1 MRAIPLASPRPLRWL
16 VPALALLL
24 AACNGKEEAVVAR
37 PVLVVQPGLGGQGV
51 TAYAGE
57 VKAREEPPLSFRIG
71 GKLAQRLVEVGDR
84 VVAGQALAR
93 LDASDVALQLEAA
106 RAQLASAESDQALAR
121 AELERHKN
129 LFDRQLVSRSL
140 YETRQAQYDAA
151 AARVRQARAQAS
163 VSGNQAGYAVLR
175 APRAGV
181 ISQRLADVGQVL
193 AAGQPVYVLSTS
205 GAREVEISVPEQQ
218 VARFTPGLPLAVELW
233 AAPGKRLPG
242 SLREIS
248 PSADP
253 QTRTYAARVS
263 FDGSSVK
270 AEVGQSARVFAQ
282 VPGGATI
289 AVPLSAIVEHDGG
302 HAVWVVVPAKEKGA
316 PAITKRTTVR
326 IGPYGE
332 DSVPVLAG
340 LDADDWVVAAGAHL
354 LQEGQ
359 PVKPV
364 DRHDR
369 AVALAPARTAVAA
382 AKP

>member
-1 MRAIPLASPRPLRWL
+1 MRATFTSNTRPARWL
-16 VPALALLL
+16 APALLLLL
-24 AACNGKEEAVVAR
+24 AACGGKDLEPAAR
-37 PVLVVQPGLGGQGV
+37 PVLVVQPGGADGGIS
-51 TAYAGE
+51 AYAGE
-57 VKAREEPPLSFRIG
+57 VRAREEPPLSFRIG
-71 GKLAQRLVEVGDR
+71 GKLAKRLVEVGDR
-84 VVAGQALAR
+84 VVAGQALAQ
-93 LDASDVALQLEAA
+93 LDASDVSLQLEAA
-106 RAQLASAESDQALAR
+106 RAQLASAESDQALAK

-129 LFDRQLVSRSL
+129 LVERQLISRSL

-151 AARVRQARAQAS
+151 AARTRQARAQAS

-218 VARFTPGLPLAVELW
+218 VARFRPGLPLAVELW
-233 AAPGKRLPG
+233 AAPGKRLPAT
-242 SLREIS
+242 LREIS

-263 FDGSSVK
+263 FDGTSVN

-282 VPGGATI
+282 APGGAKLS
-289 AVPLSAIVEHDGG
+289 VPLSAVVEHDGA
-302 HAVWVVVPAKEKGA
+302 HAVWVVHPAAKGK
-316 PAITKRTTVR
+316 PAVVRRTAVR
-326 IGPYGE
+326 VGPYGE
-332 DSVPVLAG
+332 ESVPVLAG
-340 LDADDWVVAAGAHL
+340 LNAGDWIVAAGAHL

-369 AVALAPARTAVAA
+369 AVALAPADPVAAA